1 MLKHVKMQV
10 KALSFKKEAI
20 CENDLFSGAKFLSNG
35 LRLLC
40 SDESKFEIIFQKI
53 RLVIRAQLKASLM
66 VWGCIS
72 ACESG
77 NFHIW
82 KCSINTEMH
91 IQCRTGLFGV
101 LSSNEKYLEDHKK

>member
-40 SDESKFEIIFQKI
+40 SDESKFEII
-53 RLVIRAQLKASLM
+53 L
-66 VWGCIS
+66 
-72 ACESG
+72 G
-77 NFHIW
+77 NHRHCNLYAKEEW
-82 KCSINTEMH
+82 DDPTC
-91 IQCRTGLFGV
+91 
-101 LSSNEKYLEDHKK
+101 